1 MAEVNLLIDYPR
13 SKRNLE
19 ERAQIKSEE
28 DVRIARQFGKEFFD
42 GPRSQGYGG
51 YRDDGRWVPVAKRI
65 IDYYGLKPGMS
76 ILDVGCAKGFA
87 LSDFLKVMP
96 ELKVAGVDV
105 SEYAIENSPGSIQ
118 PFLKVTNAKELPFPD
133 KSFDLV
139 ISVNTVHNLEL
150 EGCKK
155 AISEIERVKNK
166 FAFIT
171 LDAYRNE
178 EEKERMLMW
187 NLTGQTILSVD
198 DWKKLFAEV
207 GYTGDYYWF
216 IP

>member
-1 MAEVNLLIDYPR
+1 MAEIDLLIDYPR
-13 SKRNLE
+13 PKRNLE
-19 ERAQIKSEE
+19 ERASEKSEE
-28 DVRIARQFGKEFFD
+28 DIRIARQFGKEFFD

-51 YRDDGRWVPVAKRI
+51 YRDDGRWIPVARRI
-65 IDYYGLKPGMS
+65 INYYGLKPGMS

-96 ELKVAGVDV
+96 GLKVAGIDV
-105 SEYAIENSPGSIQ
+105 SEYAIENSPESVRQ
-118 PFLKVTNAKELPFPD
+118 FLKVANAKGLPFPD

-139 ISVNTVHNLEL
+139 ISVNTVHNLAL
-150 EGCKK
+150 EDCKK
-155 AISEIERVKNK
+155 AISEIERVKKN

-171 LDAYRNE
+171 LDAYRDE
-178 EEKERMLMW
+178 EEKKRMLMW
-187 NLTGQTILSVD
+187 NLTGLTILSVD
-198 DWKKLFAEV
+198 DWKKLFEEV

>member
-1 MAEVNLLIDYPR
+1 MAEVDLLIDYPR
-13 SKRNLE
+13 SKRNVE
-19 ERAQIKSEE
+19 ERVQTKSEE
-28 DVRIARQFGKEFFD
+28 DIKIARQFGKEFFD

-51 YRDDGRWVPVAKRI
+51 YRDDGRWMPVAKRI

-96 ELKVAGVDV
+96 GLKVAGIDV
-105 SEYAIENSPGSIQ
+105 SEYAIENSPESVR
-118 PFLKVTNAKELPFPD
+118 PFLKVANAKEIPFPD

-139 ISVNTVHNLEL
+139 ISVNTVHNLDL
-150 EGCKK
+150 EECKK
-155 AISEIERVKNK
+155 AIREIERVKKN
-166 FAFIT
+166 FAFISV
-171 LDAYRNE
+171 DAFRDE
-178 EEKERMLMW
+178 EEKRRMMMW
-187 NLTGQTILSVD
+187 NLTAQTILSVD
-198 DWKKLFAEV
+198 GWKKLFDEV

>member
-1 MAEVNLLIDYPR
+1 MAEINLLIDYPR
-13 SKRNLE
+13 AKRNLE
-19 ERAQIKSEE
+19 ERIQTKSEE
-28 DVRIARQFGKEFFD
+28 DIKIARQFGKEFFD

-65 IDYYGLKPGMS
+65 INHYGLKPGMS
-76 ILDVGCAKGFA
+76 ILDIGCAKGFA

-96 ELKVAGVDV
+96 GLKVAGIDV
-105 SEYAIENSPGSIQ
+105 SEYAIENSPEAVR
-118 PFLKVTNAKELPFPD
+118 PFLQVANAKELPFPD
-133 KSFDLV
+133 NSFDLV
-139 ISVNTVHNLEL
+139 ISVNTVHNLDL
-150 EGCKK
+150 EDCKK
-155 AISEIERVKNK
+155 AIREIERVKKN

-178 EEKERMLMW
+178 EEKKRMMMW

>member
-1 MAEVNLLIDYPR
+1 MAEIDLLIDYPR
-13 SKRNLE
+13 AKRNLE
-19 ERAQIKSEE
+19 ERVREKSEK
-28 DVRIARQFGKEFFD
+28 DIKIARQFGKEFFD

-51 YRDDGRWVPVAKRI
+51 YRDDGRWIPVTKRI
-65 IDYYGLKPGMS
+65 IEHYGLKPGMS

-96 ELKVAGVDV
+96 ELKVAGIDV
-105 SEYAIENSPGSIQ
+105 SEYAIENSPESVK
-118 PFLKVTNAKELPFPD
+118 PFLKVANAKELPYPD
-133 KSFDLV
+133 NSFDLV